1 MNFFNKETFQRA
13 AGIGALAALSLSL
26 VGCGPSQQ
34 NQINCNSVPS
44 NSTSEFRGEP
54 YKTLRYENLSVD
66 DEGNNSEK
74 VQGGGAVTRAAE
86 KLKANTKHPNLV
98 LNLSNNKDEDMR
110 DLSDSKDLFGVE
122 SPASII
128 GENIL
133 NSKGVPKH
141 ARVVIITD
149 KEKVFC
155 MAAGGNTGR

>member
-1 MNFFNKETFQRA
+1 MNFFNPPTFQKA
-13 AGIGALAALSLSL
+13 ARIGAVAALSLSL

-44 NSTSEFRGEP
+44 NSTSEFRGGP
-54 YKTLRYENLSVD
+54 YETLRYKNLSVD

-74 VQGGGAVTRAAE
+74 VQGGGAITRAAE
-86 KLKANTKHPNLV
+86 KLEANTKHPNLV
-98 LNLSNNKDEDMR
+98 LNLSKNKDQDMK

-133 NSKGVPKH
+133 SSKGVPEH

-149 KEKVFC
+149 EEKVFC
-155 MAAGGNTGR
+155 MGADGNTGH